1 MEYAMRKIIIGVIF
15 LFLIKSPLISAYTL
29 PLEADMLVFLPDRVG
44 EYMVSDPYG
53 MGMFVD
59 NPNTNP
65 MYNNARY
72 AFRTYVKDD
81 KEIFASI
88 VASTVITG
96 DETTE
101 GIDCDYNTESIS
113 TKIGL
118 TSTTLYRLSAN
129 LFGCIRLIY
138 TFRFTETS
146 LLTVSQGHKVIFIPF
161 TTAKRKENT
170 PFTIKSISTKIG
182 LTSSALYRL
191 TTHWFRFSKNSWR
204 DEQTTGNDDRD
215 RQ

>member
-101 GIDCDYNTESIS
+101 DMDCDYNTDDINIQGFDGYAIEIICKDGQRINSI
-113 TKIGL
+113 IVNFIDEEDFI
-118 TSTTLYRLSAN
+118 YALS
-129 LFGCIRLIY
+129 
-138 TFRFTETS
+138 
-146 LLTVSQGHKVIFIPF
+146 
-161 TTAKRKENT
+161 
-170 PFTIKSISTKIG
+170 
-182 LTSSALYRL
+182 TSSSYQLNNSNGLGNNTKLVNIDELYNFTNMLDL
-191 TTHWFRFSKNSWR
+191 TGMSSLIK
-204 DEQTTGNDDRD
+204 
-215 RQ
+215 